1 MLPAELSS
9 SSLSLATTNGRGV
22 DSVVVVVVVVV
33 DDDTTIAAMVVVVV
47 VVVVRATTTS
57 IGFGVVFSFRIFCRQ
72 RDILL

>member
-1 MLPAELSS
+1 MLPAEPSS

-47 VVVVRATTTS
+47 VVVRATATS

-72 RDILL
+72 RDILF

>member
-1 MLPAELSS
+1 
-9 SSLSLATTNGRGV
+9 
-22 DSVVVVVVVVV
+22 VVVVVVVV

-47 VVVVRATTTS
+47 VVVRAMATS